1 MCPAD
6 SMGLALG
13 VPLCKLWRT
22 YMVGYC
28 IARKKDTVCDY
39 LGKSLIHAIK
49 YEGKVTGSVDVRVCV
64 CGVGVS
70 VGHLW

>member
-1 MCPAD
+1 MC
-6 SMGLALG
+6 LALG
-13 VPLCKLWRT
+13 VQLCKLWHA
-22 YMVGYC
+22 YMV
-28 IARKKDTVCDY
+28 ARKKDTVFDY

-49 YEGKVTGSVDVRVCV
+49 YEGKVTDSVDVRVCV

>member
-1 MCPAD
+1 MH
-6 SMGLALG
+6 
-13 VPLCKLWRT
+13 
-22 YMVGYC
+22 MVGYC

-49 YEGKVTGSVDVRVCV
+49 YEGKVRDSVDVCVCV

-70 VGHLW
+70 VGYV